1 MIEDWTVN
9 GEKFDGPFV
18 GLFIVFNFWFVCD
31 VVVIRWSPDTV
42 LEIVVPDVI
51 GFGLLNLIYKY

>member
-1 MIEDWTVN
+1 MVN

-18 GLFIVFNFWFVCD
+18 GLFVIFNFGFVCD
-31 VVVIRWSPDTV
+31 VVVIRESPNTV

-51 GFGLLNLIYKY
+51 GFALLNLIYKY